1 MFFRSALDSAKSR
14 PKGLFNIIRQQT
26 FKPATSSVQA
36 SKDLCDNF
44 ANFFNN
50 KIAKIELS
58 LDINSSPPP
67 TNSSPSGADD
77 IAPFPHTKPW
87 LLFHPIEEAE
97 LVKLISTSKPS
108 AQVLDPI
115 PAQLTKK
122 LKFSLAPL

>member
-67 TNSSPSGADD
+67 P
-77 IAPFPHTKPW
+77 IAVRRGRMILLPFPTPNPGYSSI
-87 LLFHPIEEAE
+87 LLR
-97 LVKLISTSKPS
+97 KQS
-108 AQVLDPI
+108 
-115 PAQLTKK
+115 
-122 LKFSLAPL
+122 